1 MLGTNTRSN
10 NLFYS
15 GRCTATTDIPGTA
28 KNDDAMTA
36 RHETLRQD
44 FNMALNTAGTG
55 WEALLA
61 DHSNRH
67 KIDLICG

>member
-1 MLGTNTRSN
+1 
-10 NLFYS
+10 
-15 GRCTATTDIPGTA
+15 
-28 KNDDAMTA
+28 MTA